1 MDFTFGPG
9 VSRRCVNV
17 TIVND
22 DILEGAENFFST
34 LTTTDLDV
42 ILLPN
47 EAQVVINED
56 PDDSMFYSIWI
67 YILYQ
72 CIVTL

>member
-1 MDFTFGPG
+1 MDLTFGPG

-22 DILEGAENFFST
+22 GILEGAENFFST

-42 ILLPN
+42 ILLPD
-47 EAQVVINED
+47 EADVVINED
-56 PDDSMFYSIWI
+56 PDDSTFFTVFGYTS
-67 YILYQ
+67 YTNAL
-72 CIVTL
+72 

>member
-17 TIVND
+17 TIAND

-47 EAQVVINED
+47 EAEVVINED
-56 PDDSMFYSIWI
+56 PDDSTFYSIWI